1 MKKVPPA
8 IPTETTTRKHADWET
23 IGRQWRA
30 NALSGRAIADK
41 HGISESG
48 LRKQMKKM
56 GIERDLGEEVRK
68 SARAQLVRTKVE
80 GEQNEREIVEAA
92 ASEQVE
98 IIRTHQKAIGRGQE
112 VCEAIMESLS
122 ARLANADELE
132 AFIVEETKDD
142 ENTKRRAAMLKL
154 IDLPA
159 QAEVAQKLS
168 NTMKTF
174 IGLQRQAHGIDANPE
189 PPKDDLMD
197 LLAGIDGMTAGLPF
211 KQKE

>member
-1 MKKVPPA
+1 MAKKIEADKQERVKRER
-8 IPTETTTRKHADWET
+8 IDWET
-23 IGRQWRA
+23 IARDYRA
-30 NALSGRAIADK
+30 GMISIRAIAKKHSVSDK
-41 HGISESG
+41 AIRDKAEQLGWT
-48 LRKQMKKM
+48 
-56 GIERDLGEEVRK
+56 RDLSDRIRTETK
-68 SARAQLVRTKVE
+68 SALLRTAEGGNDEQIVAEKVQE
-80 GEQNEREIVEAA
+80 GVA
-92 ASEQVE
+92 

>member
-1 MKKVPPA
+1 MKKASPT
-8 IPTETTTRKHADWET
+8 IPTETAPRKHADWET
-23 IGRQWRA
+23 IGREWRA
-30 NALSGRAIADK
+30 NTRSGRAIADK

-98 IIRTHQKAIGRGQE
+98 IIRTHQVSISKGQN
-112 VCEAIMESLS
+112 VCELLMHEL
-122 ARLANADELE
+122 LADTMKIEDIE
-132 AFIVEETKDD
+132 AFIEDETKDD
-142 ENTKRRAAMLKL
+142 ENGKRKAAMLKAVSL
-154 IDLPA
+154 QSRA
-159 QAEVAQKLS
+159 TTAVALS
-168 NTMKTF
+168 NAMKTF
-174 IGLQRQAHGIDANPE
+174 IALQRQAHGIDANPE

-197 LLAGIDGMTAGLPF
+197 LLAAIDGRTAGLPF
-211 KQKE
+211 QPKE